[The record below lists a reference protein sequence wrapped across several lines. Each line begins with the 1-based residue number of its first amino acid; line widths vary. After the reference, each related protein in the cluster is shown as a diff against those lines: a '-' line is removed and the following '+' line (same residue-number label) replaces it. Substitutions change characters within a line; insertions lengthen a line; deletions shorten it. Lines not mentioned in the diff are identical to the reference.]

1 MDETASNPRKR
12 WLPRFSLFS
21 ALLLMTIV
29 GLAIV
34 VVQLWREVGPLRADV
49 RRLRDEAGALSIDDP
64 TKPCAIQVRTA
75 NDVTW
80 KWRLWIP
87 KGRAYVLNY
96 ASENIPKQGF
106 PASHSSI
113 TLDEPGETWVEY
125 QIAPDST
132 SGSGIW
138 MDHLRMLNGA
148 SVGSRQQDWVK
159 WKRRVGTG
167 ESVSYTTKVSE
178 PGELITLAR
187 ERVSQTATD
196 SSKIED
202 PSAGFMI
209 WLEPTK

>member
-1 MDETASNPRKR
+1 MDETPSNPRKW

-34 VVQLWREVGPLRADV
+34 VAQLWREVGPLRADV
-49 RRLRDEAGALSIDDP
+49 HRLRDEVGALSIDDP
-64 TKPCAIQVRTA
+64 TKPCAIRVRTESEFA
-75 NDVTW
+75 W

-87 KGRAYVLNY
+87 EGRAYVLNY
-96 ASENIPKQGF
+96 GSENIPKQGF
-106 PASHSSI
+106 PASHGSI

-125 QIAPDST
+125 QIAPDSN

-138 MDHLRMLNGA
+138 MDSLRMLNGA

-159 WKRRVGTG
+159 WKSRVGAG
-167 ESVSYTTKVSE
+167 DGVSYTTKVSE
-178 PGELITLAR
+178 PGEVIVLAR
-187 ERVSQTATD
+187 ERVSKTATN
-196 SSKIED
+196 SEQIED

-209 WLEPTK
+209 WLDPTK